1 MERRNEAVLV
11 SGVTSTAWRVDHYWS
26 IYLTS
31 TASLSDQYWLL
42 YLVGR

>member
-1 MERRNEAVLV
+1 MERRNEPVLV
-11 SGVTSTAWRVDHYWS
+11 GEVTSTARSVNQYWS

-31 TASLSDQYWLL
+31 TALLGDQYWLL